1 MQKNLFK
8 KSSIDQI
15 SSPEQLNDYIKV
27 SSPSVW
33 MVLTVVVLLIVSA
46 LVWGFFG
53 SMSKTV
59 SLKGVARGG
68 EILCFVDPSADTVY
82 KEGMEIAVTSNTGT
96 VVSGKISNVSQTPL
110 SFVEA
115 ASEVG
120 SDYAVYALSLSD
132 WNIPFII
139 EIDLSLVEGAIY
151 SVNVTTESIR
161 PISLIWS

>member
-27 SSPSVW
+27 SSPSVF
-33 MVLTVVVLLIVSA
+33 MILAVVVLLLVSA

-96 VVSGKISNVSQTPL
+96 VVSGKISSVSQTPL

-115 ASEVG
+115 ATGVG